1 MTQDRLRKQKVDN
14 LIKLLKKGDAPS
26 LAQLRHQLNI
36 ARDDL
41 AAEMGVAEELLEM
54 WENDWDQPPN
64 SYQATWKIKLSAHLD
79 NKISSFLGTEDSEI
93 ISNYWALIWKL
104 VD

>member
-1 MTQDRLRKQKVDN
+1 MTQDRLLKHKVDS

-26 LAQLRHQLNI
+26 LEELRHQLNI

-41 AAEMGVAEELLEM
+41 AAEIGVAEELLEM
-54 WENDWDQPPN
+54 WENDWDRPSGAQ
-64 SYQATWKIKLSAHLD
+64 QATWKIRLSNHLD
-79 NKISSFLGTEDSEI
+79 DKISSFLETEDSEI
-93 ISNYWALIWKL
+93 ISNYWALIWEL

>member
-1 MTQDRLRKQKVDN
+1 MTQERLRKQKVDN

-36 ARDDL
+36 ARDEL
-41 AAEMGVAEELLEM
+41 AEEVGVAEETLEM
-54 WENDWDQPPN
+54 WENDWDQP
-64 SYQATWKIKLSAHLD
+64 SGTQQAVWKIRLSFHLD
-79 NKISSFLGTEDSEI
+79 DSISSFLDTEDSEI
-93 ISNYWALIWKL
+93 ISNYWALIWEL

>member
-1 MTQDRLRKQKVDN
+1 MTQERLRKQKVDN

-36 ARDDL
+36 ARDEL
-41 AAEMGVAEELLEM
+41 AEEVGVAEETLEM
-54 WENDWDQPPN
+54 WENDWDQP
-64 SYQATWKIKLSAHLD
+64 SGTQQAVWKIRLSSHLD
-79 NKISSFLGTEDSEI
+79 DSISSFLDTEDSEI
-93 ISNYWALIWKL
+93 ISNYWALIWEL